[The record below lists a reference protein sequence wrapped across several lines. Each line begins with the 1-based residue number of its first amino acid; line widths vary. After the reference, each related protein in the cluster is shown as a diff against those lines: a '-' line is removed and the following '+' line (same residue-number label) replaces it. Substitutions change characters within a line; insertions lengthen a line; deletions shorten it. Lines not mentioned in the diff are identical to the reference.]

1 MQNSKNILQ
10 ISDTVCFPNC
20 TCITLE
26 FGNVKVIGLESGVM
40 RDWNNSI
47 RVVGYSFMKR
57 NYTTLLEYKL
67 RKSSALHLGS
77 L

>member
-1 MQNSKNILQ
+1 MLQ

-47 RVVGYSFMKR
+47 RVVGYYFTKINGMAP
-57 NYTTLLEYKL
+57 LEFKL
-67 RKSSALHLGS
+67 PKYSALHLGS
-77 L
+77 P